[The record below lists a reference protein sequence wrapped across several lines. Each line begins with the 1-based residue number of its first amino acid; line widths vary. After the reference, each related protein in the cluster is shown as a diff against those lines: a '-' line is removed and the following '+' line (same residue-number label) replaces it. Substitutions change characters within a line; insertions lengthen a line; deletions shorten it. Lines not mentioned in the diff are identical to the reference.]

1 MTVVANTT
9 IRYRVTGERPSHAY
23 VPADVTLD
31 DAGQAIQLYQ
41 ALKSAGYADVTAQ
54 RIITTVEKIHY
65 D

>member
-1 MTVVANTT
+1 MQPNPIV
-9 IRYRVTGERPSHAY
+9 RYRVTGERPSHAY

-31 DAGQAIQLYQ
+31 DAGQAIHLYK

-54 RIITTVEKIHY
+54 RIITTIERIHL

>member
-1 MTVVANTT
+1 MLPNTT
-9 IRYRVTGERPSHAY
+9 TVRYRVTGERPSHTY

-31 DAGQAIQLYQ
+31 DAGQALQLYL
-41 ALKSAGYADVTAQ
+41 ALRSAGYVDVTAQ